1 MKYQLLQSGMEVL
14 EKMTLPQENYNV
26 SPIKDHVRQLI
37 LYNYYIIVCVK
48 SLINLVSGPLSLQSD
63 NIKDHCYTIP
73 IKVMDSWQRII
84 DNDIWTIGIVIKNEG
99 NM

>member
-37 LYNYYIIVCVK
+37 LYIILLFV
-48 SLINLVSGPLSLQSD
+48 
-63 NIKDHCYTIP
+63 
-73 IKVMDSWQRII
+73 
-84 DNDIWTIGIVIKNEG
+84 
-99 NM
+99 